1 MRKFLS
7 VALVAIM
14 VLSMLPMTFINSAAA
29 VSAPTTL
36 PDGTQMALTSVTDGT
51 ATYTKK
57 SSKWVK
63 NFENATKTV
72 FDDGN
77 IIDTSNCK
85 GMLFKIETTSGASAL
100 FQFYFNFKDEN
111 GTSQQVKGNSVN
123 FYWWNGSSWVT
134 KTAGG
139 TSYTVP
145 SVEGYLYVDFS
156 VLKLNSSKVSDI
168 CIYSPSDTR
177 FGIVSEW
184 SIVQTPE
191 QAESNPLI
199 PTTPP
204 VEPETP
210 AITAPTTLPDAT
222 TKIFYKS
229 VTDGTLVKQDGV
241 SAGAYSTALENKTY
255 SIFENGTQ
263 DLANYK
269 GFIVKANATGTGKL
283 YLRYKFKMANG
294 TEVEIKSNNRPLAW
308 YDGTSWSELAG
319 ASSNWQT
326 PIGEGYA
333 FLAFPLDDF
342 GANGTL
348 VSDIQVYSSNGSGR
362 IGEFSEWSLVYTA
375 DQVITGASVSLT
387 DDLALNVSANA
398 PAGCTDAKLTF
409 TFNGITSE
417 AALKDGKYSLEGILP
432 QQISEPVTAT
442 WTGTVNGETLTDTVT
457 TSVADYCK
465 TVLATESLA
474 DWHEL
479 AKALLHYGAAAEA
492 KTGYTD
498 TLSNAGIAAVTN
510 PVDLSAITATAVNND
525 SQVWKGAT
533 LRLDGAIALKVRLN
547 APEGVDTVT
556 ATVDGRA
563 NAVTLN
569 IVDGYVTLALNA
581 YELSKNVTF
590 SYGDD
595 AKTLVISADYVLKN
609 TTDAGYS
616 ALAQAVA
623 NYGKEA
629 GARKNPA

>member
-7 VALVAIM
+7 ATSILLVLLTVVAM
-14 VLSMLPMTFINSAAA
+14 VPFTLATSGAA
-29 VSAPTTL
+29 SAPTAP
-36 PDGTQMALTSVTDGT
+36 PDGSEWVLTQITDGAFT
-51 ATYTKK
+51 ATGKK
-57 SSKWVK
+57 AM
-63 NFENATKTV
+63 FATDFTGTTKTV
-72 FDDGN
+72 FDN
-77 IIDTSNCK
+77 
-85 GMLFKIETTSGASAL
+85 
-100 FQFYFNFKDEN
+100 
-111 GTSQQVKGNSVN
+111 GNSVKLEHVTGMIMKVESTKSKLQWYFN
-123 FYWWNGSSWVT
+123 AIQYADGTTQKMTASNKDFYWYDGSTWKTGTECGVVGATSW
-134 KTAGG
+134 TAP
-139 TSYTVP
+139 TES
-145 SVEGYLYVDFS
+145 GYAYFDFS
-156 VLKLNSSKVSDI
+156 KLTFTGTEITDIKIYNTSDSRLGT
-168 CIYSPSDTR
+168 YSELY
-177 FGIVSEW
+177 F
-184 SIVQTPE
+184 VQTKA

-199 PTTPP
+199 PAP
-204 VEPETP
+204 VEPE
-210 AITAPTTLPDAT
+210 IPDQ
-222 TKIFYKS
+222 I
-229 VTDGTLVKQDGV
+229 
-241 SAGAYSTALENKTY
+241 
-255 SIFENGTQ
+255 
-263 DLANYK
+263 
-269 GFIVKANATGTGKL
+269 
-283 YLRYKFKMANG
+283 
-294 TEVEIKSNNRPLAW
+294 
-308 YDGTSWSELAG
+308 
-319 ASSNWQT
+319 
-326 PIGEGYA
+326 
-333 FLAFPLDDF
+333 
-342 GANGTL
+342 
-348 VSDIQVYSSNGSGR
+348 
-362 IGEFSEWSLVYTA
+362 
-375 DQVITGASVSLT
+375 ITGASVSLT

>member
-1 MRKFLS
+1 MRRFLS
-7 VALVAIM
+7 VALVMLM
-14 VLSMLPMTFINSAAA
+14 VISVLPMTFINSAAA
-29 VSAPTTL
+29 VAAPTTL
-36 PDGTQMALTSVTDGT
+36 PDGSQMSLTPVTDGT
-51 ATYTKK
+51 MTNPGTGEANI
-57 SSKWVK
+57 SKFASQFD
-63 NFENATKTV
+63 NTTKTV
-72 FDDGN
+72 FDNGN
-77 IIDTSNCK
+77 IIDTTTCK
-85 GMLFKIETTSGASAL
+85 GMLLRVDSTKSQTQWRFIVTYADGTTYEVRKQPFS
-100 FQFYFNFKDEN
+100 
-111 GTSQQVKGNSVN
+111 
-123 FYWWNGSSWVT
+123 WWNGTAWSSGSL
-134 KTAGG
+134 ADNSSG
-139 TSYTVP
+139 S
-145 SVEGYLYVDFS
+145 SASGYVYVDFS
-156 VLKLNSSKVSDI
+156 AIGLTQTQISNLKL
-168 CIYSPSDTR
+168 YSAKSTTR
-177 FGIVSEW
+177 AGTFSEW

-191 QAESNPLI
+191 QAANNPLI
-199 PTTPP
+199 PTVPP

-533 LRLDGAIALKVRLN
+533 LRLDGAIALKIRLN
-547 APEGVDTVT
+547 APEGVTTVT

>member
-7 VALVAIM
+7 ATSILLVLLTVVAMVPFTLATSATVA
-14 VLSMLPMTFINSAAA
+14 
-29 VSAPTTL
+29 APTTG
-36 PDGTQMALTSVTDGT
+36 PDGAEMVLTSITDGT
-51 ATYTKK
+51 MTAPGTNVAISKRATEFDGT
-57 SSKWVK
+57 
-63 NFENATKTV
+63 TKTV
-72 FDDGN
+72 FDNGN
-77 IIDTSNCK
+77 TINPTKCQ
-85 GMLFKIETTSGASAL
+85 GMLFRVDSTLNKV
-100 FQFYFNFKDEN
+100 QWYFVFEFSD
-111 GTSQQVKGNSVN
+111 GTANQTVKGNSVKYN
-123 FYWWNGSSWVT
+123 WWNGESWAEY
-134 KTAGG
+134 TAGS
-139 TSYTVP
+139 TSYEAK
-145 SVEGYLYVDFS
+145 SASGYAYVSFS
-156 VLKLNSSKVSDI
+156 VLGIASENVSNI
-168 CIYSPSDTR
+168 KIYSPKSTSR
-177 FGIVSEW
+177 AGTFSEW
-184 SIVQTPE
+184 SLVQTKA

-199 PTTPP
+199 PAPA
-204 VEPETP
+204 EPE
-210 AITAPTTLPDAT
+210 IPDQ
-222 TKIFYKS
+222 I
-229 VTDGTLVKQDGV
+229 
-241 SAGAYSTALENKTY
+241 
-255 SIFENGTQ
+255 
-263 DLANYK
+263 
-269 GFIVKANATGTGKL
+269 
-283 YLRYKFKMANG
+283 
-294 TEVEIKSNNRPLAW
+294 
-308 YDGTSWSELAG
+308 
-319 ASSNWQT
+319 
-326 PIGEGYA
+326 
-333 FLAFPLDDF
+333 
-342 GANGTL
+342 
-348 VSDIQVYSSNGSGR
+348 
-362 IGEFSEWSLVYTA
+362 
-375 DQVITGASVSLT
+375 ITGASVSLT
-387 DDLALNVSANA
+387 DDLALNVSVAEIE
-398 PAGCTDAKLTF
+398 GCTDAKLTF

-417 AALKDGKYSLEGILP
+417 ATLKDGKYSLEGILP

-442 WTGTVNGETLTDTVT
+442 WSGTVNGETLTDTVT

-533 LRLDGAIALKVRLN
+533 LRLDGAIALKIRLN
-547 APEGVDTVT
+547 APEGVTTVT

-609 TTDAGYS
+609 TTDTGYS